1 MLNCIQNLNYFSNNF
16 YIGKKLVRN
25 LHFDFFLS
33 SSSSGVFGNGL
44 SIIGEV
50 FDVFEEFVI
59 LVDVV
64 DIEPDVDEVEFE
76 FVE

>member
-1 MLNCIQNLNYFSNNF
+1 
-16 YIGKKLVRN
+16 
-25 LHFDFFLS
+25 LS